1 MRKAVS
7 ILAAVLLGGV
17 ACSGVGPFS
26 EGAVAGEISV
36 SPGQVVLGAIGGQR
50 QLSVTDG
57 DGTALPPGN
66 GVVWRST
73 NSSIAMVDASGM
85 VTAVGDGETTIT
97 ASLGDR
103 EASAGVTV
111 AAVIKTVIE
120 VTVMD
125 QGDPDPSDN
134 RVETTIT
141 VVAP

>member
-1 MRKAVS
+1 MQKAIS
-7 ILAAVLLGGV
+7 ILAAVLLGGM
-17 ACSGVGPFS
+17 ACSGVGPFG
-26 EGAVAGEISV
+26 EDPVTGEISI
-36 SPGQVVLGAIGGQR
+36 SPDQVVLGAIGGRR
-50 QLSVTDG
+50 QLSVTNG

-66 GVVWRST
+66 DVVWRSA

-85 VTAVGDGETTIT
+85 VTAAGDGETTIT

-111 AAVIKTVIE
+111 AAVIETVIE
-120 VTVMD
+120 VTLLD